1 MDLRKELSGFLTIFI
16 FIIFIGAI
24 IYFVLQFR
32 EFYSYKNYIN
42 NSQKN
47 ISKNFKKLNMIG
59 CKDDPISK
67 TFNLPNKKINK
78 FCPEVIEENINSNF
92 FSFLLKEDEKLKLSN
107 ITKEKKNIISSNQK
121 TNKPLGCVEGDC
133 INNFSKKKYSNGDY
147 YIGEFKNQNQ
157 DGHGTYVWNSGDKY
171 IGEWK
176 DGNRT
181 GQGTYNWK
189 NGSKYSGEWL
199 NGNRHGLGTYIN
211 SSGAKYIGE
220 YEGNEKHGQGSFYL
234 PNGDKF
240 EGEWKFDER
249 NGEGIF
255 IWANSG
261 DKYIGSFLD
270 GKKAGR
276 GTYIWKDNTIYVGSW
291 RDNEMIHGIQ
301 TNPDGKKLLV
311 WKTDGETKVRLL
323 ENNNQAQKVDLI
335 IKQLKRKNDLQTNRM
350 LLDISKSLMGTNQNT
365 TSQNNPSLN
374 LNYGGGWLSG
384 SSSSGMYKTCSYTS
398 SLGTKTKTVF
408 ASAPCS
414 MAY

>member
-1 MDLRKELSGFLTIFI
+1 M
-16 FIIFIGAI
+16 
-24 IYFVLQFR
+24 QF
-32 EFYSYKNYIN
+32 
-42 NSQKN
+42 
-47 ISKNFKKLNMIG
+47 
-59 CKDDPISK
+59 
-67 TFNLPNKKINK
+67 
-78 FCPEVIEENINSNF
+78 
-92 FSFLLKEDEKLKLSN
+92 
-107 ITKEKKNIISSNQK
+107 
-121 TNKPLGCVEGDC
+121 
-133 INNFSKKKYSNGDY
+133 SNGN
-147 YIGEFKNQNQ
+147 YIGEFENNKKN
-157 DGHGTYVWNSGDKY
+157 
-171 IGEWK
+171 
-176 DGNRT
+176 
-181 GQGTYNWK
+181 GQGTYNR
-189 NGSKYSGEWL
+189 NDGSKYTGEWRD
-199 NGNRHGLGTYIN
+199 GNRHGLGTQIY

-220 YEGNEKHGQGSFYL
+220 FEGDEKHGQGSWYL

-261 DKYIGSFLD
+261 GKYIGSFLD

-291 RDNEMIHGIQ
+291 RDNEMLHGIQ

-311 WKTDGETKVRLL
+311 SKIDGETKVRLL

-350 LLDISKSLMGTNQNT
+350 LLDISKSLMGTNQNN

-398 SLGTKTKTVF
+398 SLGTKTKTIF